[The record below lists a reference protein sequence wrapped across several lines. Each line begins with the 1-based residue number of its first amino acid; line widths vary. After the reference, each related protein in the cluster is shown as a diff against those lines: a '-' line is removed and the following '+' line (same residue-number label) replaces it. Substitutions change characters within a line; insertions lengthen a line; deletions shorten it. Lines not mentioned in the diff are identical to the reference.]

1 METPPRER
9 KGEKKK
15 QHSKSKGGGSYN
27 SMGLQSSFA
36 LSLLFARLV
45 GSPALYLCFS
55 LYVLGVCLSSF

>member
-9 KGEKKK
+9 KGEKK
-15 QHSKSKGGGSYN
+15 HWKSKGGGSYN
-27 SMGLQSSFA
+27 STGLQSSFA

-45 GSPALYLCFS
+45 GSPALYLSFS